1 MVRAAARS
9 LSRSAAYEQMP
20 KYFTRDQAE
29 RVLPKVER
37 IIREALFL
45 KTEFQESDEELRA
58 TTREIMMRGGMMMDR
73 EKVLKIRERRDSSAA
88 KLNAA
93 LEAVHDEGCQ
103 VKDLDI
109 GLLDFPTLYQGQ
121 EVLLCWRLGEP
132 RIEFWHG
139 VEEGFRGRKPI
150 DEDFLKEHRG
160 DDDEN

>member
-139 VEEGFRGRKPI
+139 LEEGFRGRKQI

-160 DDDEN
+160 DDEN